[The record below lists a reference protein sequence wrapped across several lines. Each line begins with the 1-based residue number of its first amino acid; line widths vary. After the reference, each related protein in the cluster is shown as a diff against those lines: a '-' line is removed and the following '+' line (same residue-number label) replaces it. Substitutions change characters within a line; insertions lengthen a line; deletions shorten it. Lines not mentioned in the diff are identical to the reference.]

1 MPDKLKDA
9 IAAEVRAEMARQ
21 NKTQRQLGEAIGLPQ
36 ASVCKRLSGE
46 SPFRAHE
53 LVRVAAFL
61 GQPITQLIPATEAAA

>member
-1 MPDKLKDA
+1 MPDKLQDA

-21 NKTQRQLGEAIGLPQ
+21 NKTQRELGAAIGLPQ

-46 SPFRAHE
+46 SPFRAYE

-61 GQPITQLIPATEAAA
+61 GRPITQFASAEVAA